1 MYRHTRRFISG
12 TRLPEDIK
20 SYTLSRGTVGRK
32 VFNKG
37 WAHLEPRYPINIQER
52 FHRAAVERVFHP
64 NIVENVGV
72 KEQGPRDTLE
82 WRMSFETL
90 SLDAAKTNI
99 TNLSEYKQLSPW
111 HDIPL
116 GFIDSSTN
124 NLLFN
129 YVNEIPHGDRAKM
142 ECATDEEWNP
152 IKQDV
157 KKGNLRYFKYGDLP
171 FNYGFIPQTW
181 EDPNHISQFI
191 DKDDLYGDNDPVDV
205 VELSDPND
213 TILERGH
220 IIPIKV
226 LGVLGLIDEGET
238 DWKII
243 GLRAN
248 HPEISNINNIN
259 DANNILGKNV
269 SEIIVDWFENYKV
282 PDGKPINEFSHNK
295 EFRGTDIAIKIIEE
309 CHRQW
314 YNLMLGGVK
323 NEKLNLTSV
332 TQKYLI
338 AQGLTSKNKLDDIPN
353 IEYPRLIN
361 WAPRPVQKVQGVDTL
376 QEEYEAQEPSFDQ
389 ERKRTPNAK

>member
-1 MYRHTRRFISG
+1 MYRHSRRFISG

-20 SYTLSRGTVGRK
+20 SFTLSRGSIGRK

-37 WAHLEPRYPINIQER
+37 WSHLEPRYPINIQER
-52 FHRAAVERVFHP
+52 FHRAPVERVFHP
-64 NIVENVGV
+64 NIVENVGL
-72 KEQGPRDTLE
+72 KESGPKDSLE
-82 WRMSFETL
+82 WRMAFETMA
-90 SLDAAKTNI
+90 LDASKINLTNI
-99 TNLSEYKQLSPW
+99 SEYKQLSPW

-116 GFIDSSTN
+116 GFICSNTN

-129 YVNEIPHGDRAKM
+129 YINEIPHGDRAKM
-142 ECATDEEWNP
+142 ECATDEDWNP

-157 KKGNLRYFKYGDLP
+157 KKGALRYFKYGDLP

-181 EDPNHISQFI
+181 EDPDHCSAFI
-191 DKDDLYGDNDPVDV
+191 DKDDLFGDNDPVDV
-205 VELSDPND
+205 VEISDPSEFVM
-213 TILERGH
+213 ERGL
-220 IIPIKV
+220 ITPIKV

-248 HPEISNINNIN
+248 HPEIHNINTIQ
-259 DANNILGKNV
+259 DANNILGRNV
-269 SEIIVDWFENYKV
+269 DEIVIDWFENYKV
-282 PDGKPINEFSHNK
+282 PDGKPVNEFSHNK
-295 EFRGTDIAIKIIEE
+295 EIRSSDIAVEIIEE

-338 AQGLTSKNKLDDIPN
+338 AQGLTTKNKLDALPN
-353 IEYPRLIN
+353 IEYPRLVN
-361 WAPRPVQKVQGVDTL
+361 WQPKPMQKIQTVDHM
-376 QEEYEAQEPSFDQ
+376 QEEYEPTERSPDQ
-389 ERKRTPNAK
+389 ERKRTNAK